1 MCEQLYSLQNIMMFT
16 PAAPSAGPTGGA
28 GFAEPAASAS
38 LIILDTFFAITG
50 SACLV
55 LLTDRRAL
63 RLASALAP
71 ACKLVVWPTQE
82 NRTAPERRVLQSAMA
97 AIAVVQ
103 FGLATRVFPFMA
115 AAFTSGIT
123 SGTSLS

>member
-1 MCEQLYSLQNIMMFT
+1 MFT

-55 LLTDRRAL
+55 PLTGRTAL

-71 ACKLVVWPTQE
+71 ASKLVVWPTQE
-82 NRTAPERRVLQSAMA
+82 NSTAHERRVLQSAMS
-97 AIAVVQ
+97 AIGA
-103 FGLATRVFPFMA
+103 GGELATDLPCPGEEARK
-115 AAFTSGIT
+115 GIIQRT
-123 SGTSLS
+123 HSMKRLLYLLLTL

>member
-1 MCEQLYSLQNIMMFT
+1 M
-16 PAAPSAGPTGGA
+16 
-28 GFAEPAASAS
+28 
-38 LIILDTFFAITG
+38 IILDTFFAITG

-82 NRTAPERRVLQSAMA
+82 NRTAHERRVLQSAMA
-97 AIAVVQ
+97 AIGGWRRASTDLPVQ
-103 FGLATRVFPFMA
+103 VKKGRAEEYPADVARVD
-115 AAFTSGIT
+115 TDR
-123 SGTSLS
+123 